1 MKMDDKIQA
10 VNEIFVGTVTQQNF
24 IKAFGL
30 ESAKTIA
37 SKLDSAI
44 AKYEE
49 DEAAAKAKQEAELK
63 EQIDKLM
70 DFARL
75 QLSEEEG
82 KNEDVVRAKAKELFS
97 VLQGSAPSPKAATTR
112 KESPTFKFYS
122 LNGEVVER
130 KFARPSASFKDA
142 LEKAGFGKDQYKLL
156 HKDSVASYI
165 EYQQNKKPKLKETEL
180 EEQMKFLKE
189 RNIEEI
195 LAKLK

>member
-1 MKMDDKIQA
+1 MEDKIQA
-10 VNEIFVGTVTQQNF
+10 VNEIFVGSAAQQKF
-24 IKAFGL
+24 IHEFGL
-30 ESAKTIA
+30 EQAKKMA

-49 DEAAAKAKQEAELK
+49 DEAAAKAKEESELK

-75 QLSEEEG
+75 QLSEEEA

-97 VLQGSAPSPKAATTR
+97 VLQSSAPSPKAATTR
-112 KESPTFKFYS
+112 KESPIFKFYS
-122 LNGEVVER
+122 LNDEVVER
-130 KFARPSASFKDA
+130 KFARPSASFKEA

-165 EYQQNKKPKLKETEL
+165 DYQQNKKPKLKDTEL

>member
-1 MKMDDKIQA
+1 MKMEDKIQA

-37 SKLDSAI
+37 SKLESAI
-44 AKYEE
+44 EKF
-49 DEAAAKAKQEAELK
+49 EADVAEAKAKEEAEFK

-75 QLSEEEG
+75 QVSEQEA
-82 KNEDVVRAKAKELFS
+82 KNEDVVRAKAKEIFA
-97 VLQGSAPSPKAATTR
+97 VLQQGSAPSTKTATTR

-156 HKDSVASYI
+156 HK
-165 EYQQNKKPKLKETEL
+165 
-180 EEQMKFLKE
+180 
-189 RNIEEI
+189 
-195 LAKLK
+195 